1 MIPSNSGVE
10 IMAEQSQVLVGAIRK
25 LVLAGEQAGFSLEEM
40 IELLNTG
47 VSVECLLDLICN
59 RLNVELRQTVQ

>member
-1 MIPSNSGVE
+1 
-10 IMAEQSQVLVGAIRK
+10 MAEQNRALVGAIRK

-47 VSVECLLDLICN
+47 MSVEALLDLICN
-59 RLNVELRQTVQ
+59 RLNVESRQSIQ